1 MSIVLRVNSKY
12 KEANE
17 TDANFRYHLV
27 SSPAVASVTSLSLIS
42 FTMNRLFTNIYAAND
57 TICILDGV
65 LPIYITIPWGQY
77 TATEL
82 ASTLSTTVSALLPSF
97 TFTIVNNQ
105 FVVVNSTGDEYTLSF
120 SLSSIATYIGMT
132 QNIVLLTSAPATFP
146 SYPQLQGPDEIYVQ
160 SSIMASGQCL
170 DEETLGGSIPLLAA
184 IPCANVPYG
193 FSVNYNAPQ
202 MEQHTVYTD
211 NGNPSQL
218 KTIFIQLTDKFGNLL
233 NIPPNCYADIL
244 FRVTFQQ

>member
-12 KEANE
+12 KEVYE

-27 SSPAVASVTSLSLIS
+27 SSPAAASVTSLSLIS
-42 FTMNRLFTNIYAAND
+42 FTLNRLFTNIYSAND

-65 LPIYITIPWGQY
+65 LPVYIAIPWGQY

-82 ASTLSTTVSALLPSF
+82 ASTLTSSVSALLGTF

-105 FVVVNSTGDEYTLSF
+105 FVVVNSSGDYTISF
-120 SLSSIATYIGMT
+120 SLSSIATYIGLT
-132 QNIVLLTSAPATFP
+132 QDIVLLNPTPYTFQ

-233 NIPPNCYADIL
+233 NIPANCYADIL

>member
-27 SSPAVASVTSLSLIS
+27 SSQAAASVTSLSLIS
-42 FTMNRLFTNIYAAND
+42 FTLNRLFTNIYSAND
-57 TICILDGV
+57 TICILDGA
-65 LPIYITIPWGQY
+65 LPVYIAIPWGQY
-77 TATEL
+77 TAIEL
-82 ASTLSTTVSALLPSF
+82 AAVLSTSVSALLPTF
-97 TFTIVNNQ
+97 TFTVASNK
-105 FVVVNSTGDEYTLSF
+105 FVVVNSTGDPYTISF

-132 QNIVLLTSAPATFP
+132 DDIVLFTATPAVFP

-184 IPCANVPYG
+184 IPCGNVPYG
-193 FSVNYNAPQ
+193 FTVNYNAPQ

-211 NGNPSQL
+211 NGSPSQL
-218 KTIFIQLTDKFGNLL
+218 KTIFIQITDKFGNLL
-233 NIPPNCYADIL
+233 NIPPNCFADIL
-244 FRVTFQQ
+244 FRVAYQQ